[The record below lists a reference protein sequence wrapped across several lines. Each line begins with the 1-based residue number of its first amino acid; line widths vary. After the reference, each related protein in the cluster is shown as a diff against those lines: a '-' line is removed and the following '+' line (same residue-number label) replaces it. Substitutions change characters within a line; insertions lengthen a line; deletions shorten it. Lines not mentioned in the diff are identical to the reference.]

1 MTSIYYI
8 REVKQAIISGIMITE
23 QASGRSA
30 IVVVRKWINSAFAPV
45 QSSMLTSQKLC
56 LNKNISAIRVFFNP
70 KYKCSY
76 HSVLF
81 L

>member
-30 IVVVRKWINSAFAPV
+30 IV
-45 QSSMLTSQKLC
+45 SSG
-56 LNKNISAIRVFFNP
+56 NE
-70 KYKCSY
+70 
-76 HSVLF
+76 
-81 L
+81 